1 MCERRKGEIFRLQ
14 EQSFRRGIGSFLL
27 FPISQSVTF
36 EKDMVPVKESVI
48 KHCTNLRYMHELIMQ
63 EMRKFLE
70 K

>member
-1 MCERRKGEIFRLQ
+1 MEIFRLQ
-14 EQSFRRGIGSFLL
+14 EQTSRRGIGLFLL

-48 KHCTNLRYMHELIMQ
+48 KHCTNLRYLYELIMQ